1 MWSEARRQPVV
12 TEVRRGARFFAA
24 LGPHLRRPVTV
35 ERARAILRQ
44 RLEQREVDFLALAR
58 HAVYGHPA
66 SPYRPLLRRAG
77 CEYGDLERLVRQ
89 RGLEG
94 ALAVLHRSGVYLN
107 VGELKGRSPA
117 TRGEVAVPAD
127 LERLRNPASRMDE
140 PAPAGAPACRVSLYR
155 AMFAD
160 LAVNATLALDARGGT
175 HWAHGV
181 WFVSQLSPSGAI
193 LWLLRHRGPGYRPD
207 RWFMRVDPRT
217 LPKPLERWVP
227 VVARWVSQAA
237 GAPLPRAEFVP
248 VDEPSPILA
257 WIHETRRNGRTPH
270 LATLTTAAVDLCHT
284 AERLG
289 TDLSGVQ
296 FGVSS
301 EPVTA
306 ARLAAIRRV
315 GAEALPSYGARE
327 AGLMAYGCLSPSK
340 PDDMH
345 LYDDVYAVI
354 QPGHAGVEAGL
365 PAEALFVTSLRASS
379 PYILL
384 NVSLGDRGV
393 IERRACG
400 CPLEAIGWTTHVH
413 TVRSFEKLRISG
425 ALVLTDDLMRL
436 LEEVLPARFGGG
448 PTDYQLVE
456 DDAEVAGGKPRLRL
470 LIHPRVGS
478 VGPQAVAD
486 AFRAAVSAAGISV
499 GHLWGD
505 MRWLM
510 VERRPP
516 YLSDHGKLPVI
527 HRLTT
532 ADGGM
537 RDESGG
543 L

>member
-1 MWSEARRQPVV
+1 MSESIV
-12 TEVRRGARFFAA
+12 TEIWRGARFFAG

-35 ERARAILRQ
+35 ERARTIVCR
-44 RLEQREVDFLALAR
+44 RLEQRERDFLALVR
-58 HAVYGHPA
+58 LAVYGHES
-66 SPYRPLLRRAG
+66 SPYRPLLHRAG
-77 CEYGDLERLVRQ
+77 CEYGDLERLVGQ

-94 ALAVLHRSGVYLN
+94 ALATLYRAGVYLT

-117 TRGEVAVPAD
+117 VRGEVAVEAE
-127 LERLRNPASRMDE
+127 LERLRNPAEWVDA
-140 PAPAGAPACRVSLYR
+140 PAPTGVPGRRVSLYR

-160 LAVNATLALDARGGT
+160 LAVNATLALHARGGT
-175 HWAHGV
+175 EWAHAI
-181 WFVSQLSPSGAI
+181 WMVSQRSISGAI
-193 LWLLRHRGPGYRPD
+193 LWLLRHRGPDYRPV
-207 RWFMRVDPRT
+207 RWFTRVDPRT
-217 LPKPLERWVP
+217 CLNRLERSAP
-227 VVARWVSQAA
+227 VVTHWISRAA
-237 GAPLPRAEFVP
+237 GAPLPRVEFVP
-248 VDEPSPILA
+248 VVAPSPILA
-257 WIHETRRNGRTPH
+257 WMRETREKGRTPH
-270 LATLTTAAVDLCHT
+270 LATPTTAAVDLCQT

-296 FGVSS
+296 FGVSA
-301 EPVTA
+301 EPVTG

-327 AGLMAYGCLSPSK
+327 AGLMAYGCLSPSA

-345 LYDDVYAVI
+345 FYEDVHAVI
-354 QPGHAGVEAGL
+354 QPGDAGAEAGL
-365 PAEALFVTSLRASS
+365 PAEALLVTSLRTSS

-384 NVSLGDRGV
+384 NVSLGDRAV
-393 IERRACG
+393 LERRVCG
-400 CPLEAIGWTTHVH
+400 CALEAVGWTTHVH

-425 ALVLTDDLMRL
+425 ALLLTDDLVRL

-448 PTDYQLVE
+448 PNDYQLVE
-456 DDAEVAGGKPRLRL
+456 DDAEVVEGKPRLRL

-486 AFRAAVSAAGISV
+486 AFRAAASAAGISV

-510 VERRPP
+510 VERRSP
-516 YLSDHGKLPVI
+516 YLSDHGKLQVI

-532 ADGGM
+532 ANGGM